1 MTDQSLGGA
10 LEVLPRPERIRE
22 HLARHVREARLLR
35 QMLRLSERV
44 SAERCRRREGTAD
57 E

>member
-1 MTDQSLGGA
+1 MTDQSRGRA
-10 LEVLPRPERIRE
+10 LEVLPRPERIRQE
-22 HLARHVREARLLR
+22 LARHVREAQLLR

-44 SAERCRRREGTAD
+44 SAERCRRREGATD